1 MKGASGAPGPA
12 GVTDLD
18 EELEVDIV
26 GLGRRALG
34 LLVAA
39 AGDEVDTLRRTG
51 CGPRVRNSMRS
62 SEDDEGEGDGITM
75 AAAARRVLGFWDEMR
90 ACELNTGVG
99 GMFSGLGLRGTR
111 PKLPLPGLGRS
122 IRLEGGRLTIYASV
136 FSFVFFLAKTF
147 FC

>member
-99 GMFSGLGLRGTR
+99 GMLGWARPFS
-111 PKLPLPGLGRS
+111 
-122 IRLEGGRLTIYASV
+122 
-136 FSFVFFLAKTF
+136 LARCPAQITVS
-147 FC
+147 